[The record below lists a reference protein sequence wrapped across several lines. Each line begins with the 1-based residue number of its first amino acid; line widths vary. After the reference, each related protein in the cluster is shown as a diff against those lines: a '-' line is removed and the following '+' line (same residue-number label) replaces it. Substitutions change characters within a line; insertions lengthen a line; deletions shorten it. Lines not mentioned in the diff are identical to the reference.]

1 MTAAIAPLDS
11 QKKETAP
18 MIKKILIGLVV
29 VIIILVVVILL
40 QPATYQVERSTTIN
54 APAEVVFAQVND
66 FHKWNAWSPWAKL
79 DPAMKQ
85 TFEGAPAGTGA
96 VYTWVGN
103 KEVGKGR
110 MAITDSHPSDLVK
123 IKLDFLKPFAASSV
137 TEFTFTPQGNQTLV
151 KWKMTGDNNF
161 ISKAFHLV
169 MNMDKMIG
177 GDFEKGLA
185 QMKAVAEAAPKQP

>member
-1 MTAAIAPLDS
+1 
-11 QKKETAP
+11 

-29 VIIILVVVILL
+29 VIAILVVVVLL

-54 APAEVVFAQVND
+54 APAPVVFAQVND
-66 FHKWNAWSPWAKL
+66 FHNWNNWSPWAKL

-85 TFEGAPAGTGA
+85 TFGGAPAGTGA
-96 VYTWVGN
+96 TYAWTGN
-103 KEVGKGR
+103 KEVGEGR
-110 MAITDSHPSDLVK
+110 MTITDSHPSDLVK
-123 IKLDFLKPFAASSV
+123 IKLEFLKPFAATSN
-137 TEFTFTPQGNQTLV
+137 TDFTFTPQGNQTLV
-151 KWKMTGDNNF
+151 KWKMVGDNNF
-161 ISKAFHLV
+161 VAKAFHLV